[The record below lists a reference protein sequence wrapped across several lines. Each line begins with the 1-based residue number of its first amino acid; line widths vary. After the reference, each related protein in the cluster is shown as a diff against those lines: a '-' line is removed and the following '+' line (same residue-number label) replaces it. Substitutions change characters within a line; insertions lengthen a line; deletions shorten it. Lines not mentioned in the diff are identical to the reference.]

1 VCARVCV
8 RACLY
13 PQIRDSSSAGTH
25 SGVEKT
31 TCYITKRFLGH
42 LYFEMTVFYVTVK
55 EFKPNSISPHLQWLW
70 YCEWSCPTFS
80 YETASLSFSGITVL
94 PSQLF
99 HELVR
104 ECLSEAVLLASPA
117 RKPVALCSDPEES
130 NPWLVRLQEASTHK
144 AKAEVDS
151 TGVRREPDK
160 LSLTC
165 APSSSCHL
173 TNAHFPTY

>member
-1 VCARVCV
+1 
-8 RACLY
+8 
-13 PQIRDSSSAGTH
+13 
-25 SGVEKT
+25 
-31 TCYITKRFLGH
+31 
-42 LYFEMTVFYVTVK
+42 MTVFYVTVK
-55 EFKPNSISPHLQWLW
+55 EFKPNSTSPHLQRLW

-130 NPWLVRLQEASTHK
+130 NPWLVRLQEASTHE

-165 APSSSCHL
+165 APSVAAILLMLTSPHLLMGMSSKVTANQPVILKH
-173 TNAHFPTY
+173 